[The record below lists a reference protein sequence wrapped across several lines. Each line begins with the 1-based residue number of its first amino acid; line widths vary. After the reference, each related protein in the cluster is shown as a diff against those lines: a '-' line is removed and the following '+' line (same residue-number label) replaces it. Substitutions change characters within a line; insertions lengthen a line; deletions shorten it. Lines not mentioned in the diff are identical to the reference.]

1 MTGGFPQ
8 SFLYFLSDLTDS
20 LRHSSHRTEGAPGP
34 WFVQRH
40 NNQSNDGG
48 SQHQTIKSKTELCD
62 PVSNSS
68 CRIGPTPWNLNCP
81 EKFDYFFQRSGSC
94 CYQIS
99 LKYYISKHNQKENK
113 ESITKSFGCHHRA
126 LSGYCFKFLP
136 YLRSTSR

>member
-20 LRHSSHRTEGAPGP
+20 LCHGSHRAEATPCP
-34 WFVQRH
+34 RFVQHH
-40 NNQSNDGG
+40 NNQSDNGG

-62 PVSNSS
+62 PVGNSS